1 MTSILKEL
9 KNAKVKCFR
18 TEGVRNKDER
28 NGLISENN
36 IFIGRKKEFH
46 IEERKVIR
54 IRCESDVYKVHYH
67 ISSLQFMFHFLI

>member
-9 KNAKVKCFR
+9 KKAKVKCFR

-36 IFIGRKKEFH
+36 ILLEGKKNFTSRKEK
-46 IEERKVIR
+46 
-54 IRCESDVYKVHYH
+54 
-67 ISSLQFMFHFLI
+67 